1 MTIKE
6 ELALVAEAQAGQREA
21 VGALWENITP
31 KLYGY
36 LVNVLRDPV
45 LAEDILQNTWLKAV
59 GALPKF
65 QAQGVRFSAWLF
77 AIAKNE
83 CRSHWRDRKHETSLP
98 EEDLDGA
105 NNITQRV
112 NAPTADNVL
121 IDQIIG
127 KLSPDDQEILR
138 LRYIAELSFNEI
150 SAVMNVSLVGARVR
164 IHRALG
170 RARAIANNQ

>member
-6 ELALVAEAQAGQREA
+6 ELAFVAEAQAGQREA

-36 LVNVLRDPV
+36 LVNVLREPV
-45 LAEDILQNTWLKAV
+45 LAEDILQETWLKAIT
-59 GALPKF
+59 ALPKF
-65 QAQGVRFSAWLF
+65 RSQGVRFSAWLF

-83 CRSHWRDRKHETSLP
+83 CRSHWRTNKRETSLP
-98 EEDLDGA
+98 EEELDGA
-105 NNITQRV
+105 NITPRV
-112 NAPTADNVL
+112 NAPNANSVL
-121 IDQIIG
+121 INQIIT

-138 LRYIAELSFNEI
+138 LRYIAELSFDEI
-150 SAVMNVSLVGARVR
+150 SKVMNVSLVGARVR

-170 RARAIANNQ
+170 RARTLANKQ